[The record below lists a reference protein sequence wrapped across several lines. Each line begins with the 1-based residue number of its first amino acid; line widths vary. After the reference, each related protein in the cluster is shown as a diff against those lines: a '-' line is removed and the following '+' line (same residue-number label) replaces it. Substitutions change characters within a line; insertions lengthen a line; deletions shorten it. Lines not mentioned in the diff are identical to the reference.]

1 MTETTSTPRRC
12 RRLRHD
18 LRTPLTI
25 VAGFAEVLAAD
36 RQISEA
42 DRREFATRIQEA
54 AGEIR
59 KLIDDALA
67 TRRASRCWRSGVIS
81 TTFQASFTR
90 RIPRITHAVGSS
102 SHERSPWNAERGNV
116 WWLWCQDSPIDS
128 SESQKTLVE

>member
-1 MTETTSTPRRC
+1 VTNFDDEAL

-25 VAGFAEVLAAD
+25 VAGFAEVLGAD

-59 KLIDDALA
+59 RLIDDAL
-67 TRRASRCWRSGVIS
+67 
-81 TTFQASFTR
+81 
-90 RIPRITHAVGSS
+90 
-102 SHERSPWNAERGNV
+102 
-116 WWLWCQDSPIDS
+116 D
-128 SESQKTLVE
+128 